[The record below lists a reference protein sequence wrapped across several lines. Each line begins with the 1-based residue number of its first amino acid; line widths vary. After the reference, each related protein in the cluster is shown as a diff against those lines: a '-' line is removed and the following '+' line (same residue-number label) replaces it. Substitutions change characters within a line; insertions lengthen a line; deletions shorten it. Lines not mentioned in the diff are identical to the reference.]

1 MSMIRATSLHY
12 SAPGLASPENI
23 LGRADGDAHWLLED
37 RLFQECRP
45 LWSVWY
51 LFYFIFFWGGRYT
64 ERSPGSSMYRRRH
77 ARRHRIHDPSWGREC
92 DAPSFARVRSQRGS
106 PRIVVPPH
114 SDRSPLGMFSHQI
127 TSHARRARFQVY
139 ILDDYGNAHDPV
151 VYVWVGKDAADT
163 DARIA
168 LTDKEVFLKEK
179 RASQGSQLSLSV
191 TVVRIDRKS
200 VV

>member
-1 MSMIRATSLHY
+1 MVMLIGY
-12 SAPGLASPENI
+12 SKTGFSKNV
-23 LGRADGDAHWLLED
+23 AH
-37 RLFQECRP
+37 FGQ
-45 LWSVWY
+45 SGI
-51 LFYFIFFWGGRYT
+51 YFISSFFWGGRYT

-77 ARRHRIHDPSWGREC
+77 ARRHRIHDPSWGRER

-127 TSHARRARFQVY
+127 TSHARFQVY

-168 LTDKEVFLKEK
+168 LTNKEVFLKEK

-191 TVVRIDRKS
+191 TVVRIRQSLEMPWFHLDYQGKPEHDHLK
-200 VV
+200 